1 MGAGKTT
8 VGRALAQ
15 RLGWKF
21 YDLDEMIEKQ
31 EQRSI
36 AAIFRESGENGF
48 RQMESAALL
57 QLLERSEDG
66 CVIALGGGAFVQPQN
81 RQALEEASA
90 GVITV
95 LLHAPIEE
103 LHRRCQAGGSARPL
117 ARDKNSFTQLFES
130 RKQSYDL
137 ARFRVETLG
146 KQIVQVA
153 EEIEKLLKKQYSVLG
168 S

>member
-8 VGRALAQ
+8 VGRSLAQ

-21 YDLDEMIEKQ
+21 FDLDEMIEKQ

-36 AAIFRESGENGF
+36 AAIFRESGENAF

-81 RQALEEASA
+81 RQALKEAEAQA
-90 GVITV
+90 GAITV

-103 LHRRCQAGGSARPL
+103 LHRRCQAGGNARPL
-117 ARDKNSFTQLFES
+117 ARDENRFRQLFES

-137 ARFRVETLG
+137 ARFRVDTLG
-146 KQIVQVA
+146 KQIVELA
-153 EEIEKLLKKQYSVLG
+153 EEIEKLLKNSI
-168 S
+168 